1 MAGIC
6 EECEDLAMKRSSIF
20 LAIVLFLGAV
30 FNTPAQAAGPYDA
43 SSVMFAQMMI
53 PHHKQAVLI
62 SQWALKQSSN
72 ASVKKLA
79 SKIIAE
85 QSPEINQMNKWIPAN
100 SMMGMDHGMPGV
112 VSASDLVKLKA
123 ARGKKFDGLYLVDM
137 TLHHQGA
144 IAMATPLTKSKNPE
158 VAALCKSIVAGQSAE
173 ITEMRRI
180 MVTGK

>member
-1 MAGIC
+1 MKKLLVLLSAAV
-6 EECEDLAMKRSSIF
+6 LALNGGQGSP
-20 LAIVLFLGAV
+20 AI
-30 FNTPAQAAGPYDA
+30 AAGPYDA

-72 ASVKKLA
+72 SSVKKLA

-85 QSPEINQMNKWIPAN
+85 QSPEITQMNKWLPSH
-100 SMMGMDHGMPGV
+100 SMMTMDHAMTGI
-112 VSASDLVKLKA
+112 VSASDLAKLKA

-144 IAMATPLTKSKNPE
+144 IAMAMPLTKSKNSE
-158 VAALCKSIVAGQSAE
+158 VSALCKSIVSGQSAE

-180 MVTGK
+180 MMTGK